1 MAKILVVDDDEYIR
15 GVLTE
20 NVRMLDHEASS
31 AETLSEALA
40 LLQKRFLFQGRGL
53 GMAAAYGIVKNHG
66 GLIAVDS
73 EPGNGTTVKI
83 YLPVTE

>member
-1 MAKILVVDDDEYIR
+1 MRFECRNAFR
-15 GVLTE
+15 GFGIV
-20 NVRMLDHEASS
+20 
-31 AETLSEALA
+31 AE
-40 LLQKRFLFQGRGL
+40 RILFQGRGL

-66 GLIAVDS
+66 GLIAIDS

>member
-40 LLQKRFLFQGRGL
+40 LLQKESYFRAGDWEWPPLTVLSR
-53 GMAAAYGIVKNHG
+53 
-66 GLIAVDS
+66 
-73 EPGNGTTVKI
+73 TT
-83 YLPVTE
+83 ED